1 MKKNS
6 KYLSACLL
14 LLMLLL
20 AALSTWTSSAQRI
33 ATSPQG
39 AEVTELYTLVG
50 AQKSRSAVSSAA
62 VAEQEIQVAFDKID
76 FENAANLRLPLLN
89 SKAYNAARRDRE
101 GFVRFSPDEFTW
113 RGTIT
118 GIDGSSG
125 DVVLSVKGRALSGL
139 IYSPEG
145 VYEIVPQKDFKH
157 LLVLLDHDL
166 FAPCGGAIPPNAAT
180 RDRSEKPMQ
189 PAPAADDG
197 TQIDVMVVYTTP
209 VLNFLGGTSQ
219 TQAFIQQA
227 VAAANTAYQNS
238 NISPRLRLVETLHV
252 DFSEGGTTSEAL
264 NWVTTNAAVAAARN
278 SSKADLVAL
287 LIEDSSNSDCGVAWV
302 MRNVGPG
309 FSENGFSVT
318 KRSCAVG
325 NLTFAHELGHN
336 EGCEH
341 NPENG
346 ALPSEASF
354 PYAFGHYVD
363 GVFRTVMSTS
373 PPCPSGCPRR
383 PHFSNPAVN
392 FSGFPT
398 GIADQRD
405 NHRVINNTAL
415 IISQFRDSG
424 GVSCSYSLD
433 PTSRNFSATGASGSF
448 NVSTG
453 SACSWT
459 AVVNA
464 PSGDESLSFTNAM
477 SSRQQ
482 DKVDVRPVMAGEPA
496 NDVFLN
502 STPVTINDRSTD
514 AGPPGLGSLYPST
527 INVSGM
533 TGTIT
538 VVQAALNGLSH
549 TFPDDVD
556 VLLVGPGGQSVM
568 LMSDVGGGDDISA
581 VNLIFEQTASSQL
594 PDSTLVT
601 SGTFRPTNN
610 TGNTTQEP
618 GGVDNFPSPGPGQG
632 AYSSSLSVFNGT
644 SPNGTWRLYV
654 VDDERVDSGNIATG
668 WALGILTS
676 GGQTAWITVTSG
688 SSGTGNGTV
697 NYSVASNTGASQR
710 TGTITVNG
718 QVHTVTQA
726 GTGGGGCPVTSIGMG
741 QTLNGSLA
749 SSDCVLS
756 GTTRYVD
763 VYSFSGVQGQQ
774 ISASMNSSAFDT
786 YLFLA
791 NSANQ
796 VLTEDNNSGPGSNSR
811 VPGSGFFT
819 LPANGTYFLWTSS
832 ATNDQTGAY
841 SISLSECAFSISS
854 SGTTVGPG
862 NGGGSFLMDT
872 SSGCNWSASS
882 DSTSWLTTSS
892 NGSGDGTVSYNFIAN
907 PTTSSRT
914 GRITVGGQVFTVTQI
929 GIGGAGSVRLSAS
942 TYSVNENNTGVT
954 ITVTRSIGIETG
966 TVQYTTANGTATAG
980 SDYTAAS
987 GTILFG
993 ETETSKSFTVPIL
1006 EDSASEGNESF
1017 SVSLR
1022 NPSLSLTLGTP
1033 NTATVTIVDN
1043 DSLPPPTANAA
1054 TGITSNSF
1062 IANWSSSSGATGYRL
1077 DISTNSSFSS
1087 FVSGYQNLDVGNT
1100 LSRSITGLTASRLYH
1115 YRLRAY
1121 NLSSTTAS
1129 SNTIT
1134 VSTAGPMIFVE
1145 EGMTNRAAALDAVT
1159 WLRGPFRLI
1168 NLFNFSADHR
1178 TRVVLFA
1185 SDLGLTQPDASQ
1197 LTVQAG
1203 GFSLPVESVG
1213 PVGGVNGMNASYII
1227 VRLPD
1232 GLSAG
1237 NLPLVVTLRGLASV
1251 NSPTLGIA
1259 P

>member
-1 MKKNS
+1 MKNNS
-6 KYLSACLL
+6 KYLPACLL

-20 AALSTWTSSAQRI
+20 AALSTWTSSAQRMAI
-33 ATSPQG
+33 SPQG
-39 AEVTELYTLVG
+39 AQVPELYTLLG
-50 AQKSRSAVSSAA
+50 EQKSRSAVSSAA
-62 VAEQEIQVAFDKID
+62 VAEQEIQVAFDKVD
-76 FENAANLRLPLLN
+76 FENAASLRLPLLN
-89 SKAYNAARRDRE
+89 NKAYNAVRRDRE

-113 RGTIT
+113 RGKIA
-118 GIDGSSG
+118 GVDGSPG

-145 VYEIVPQKDFKH
+145 VYEIIPQKDFKH
-157 LLVLLDHDL
+157 LLVLIDHDL
-166 FAPCGGAIPPNAAT
+166 FAPCGGAIPPDAAA
-180 RDRSEKPMQ
+180 RDRSERLTPPQ
-189 PAPAADDG
+189 PAADDG
-197 TQIDVMVVYTTP
+197 TQIDVLVVYTTP

-219 TQAFIQQA
+219 AQALIQQA

-238 NISPRLRLVETLHV
+238 NISPRLRLVQTLHV
-252 DFSEGGTTSEAL
+252 DFTEGGTTGEAL

-278 SSKADLVAL
+278 SSKADLVAM
-287 LIEDSSNSDCGVAWV
+287 LIEESTSSDCGVAWV

-309 FSENGFSVT
+309 FSESGFSVT

-341 NPENG
+341 NPEDG
-346 ALPSEASF
+346 ASSSAASF

-363 GVFRTVMSTS
+363 GVFRTVMSTTS
-373 PPCPSGCPRR
+373 QCPSGCTRQ

-398 GIADQRD
+398 GIANQRD

-415 IISQFRDSG
+415 TISQFRDSG
-424 GVSCSYSLD
+424 GVSCSYSID
-433 PTSRNFSATGASGSF
+433 PASRNFSATGGSSFF

-464 PSGDESLSFTNAM
+464 SSDESLSFTSAT

-482 DKVDVRPVMAGEPA
+482 DKFDVRPVMVGEPA

-514 AGPPGLGSLYPST
+514 TGPPGLGSLYPST

-568 LMSDVGGGDDISA
+568 LMSDVGGGSDISA
-581 VNLIFEQTASSQL
+581 VDLIFEQSASSQL
-594 PDSTLVT
+594 PDSTQVT
-601 SGTFRPTNN
+601 SGTFRPTNFA
-610 TGNTTQEP
+610 GNTTLEP

-632 AYSSSLSVFNGT
+632 SYSSSLSVFNGT

-654 VDDERVDSGNIATG
+654 VDDERIDTGQMANG

-697 NYSVASNTGASQR
+697 NYSVASNTNASQR

-726 GTGGGGCPVTSIGMG
+726 GTGGGGCPATSIGMG
-741 QTLNGSLA
+741 QTLNGSLTT
-749 SSDCVLS
+749 SDCVLS

-763 VYSFSGVQGQQ
+763 VYSFSGLQGQQ

-796 VLTEDNNSGPGSNSR
+796 VLTEDNNSGPESNSR
-811 VPGSGFFT
+811 IPASGFFT

-862 NGGGSFLMDT
+862 NGAGSFLMDT

-914 GRITVGGQVFTVTQI
+914 GRITVGGQMFTVTQI
-929 GIGGAGSVRLSAS
+929 GLGGAGTVRLSAPA
-942 TYSVNENNTGVT
+942 YSVNENNTEVT
-954 ITVTRSIGIETG
+954 ITVTRSSGIETG
-966 TVQYTTANGTATAG
+966 TVQYVTANGTATAG

-993 ETETSKSFTVPIL
+993 ETETSKSFTVTIL
-1006 EDSASEGNESF
+1006 EDTAGEGNESF
-1017 SVSLR
+1017 TVSLR
-1022 NPSLSLTLGTP
+1022 NPSSSVTLGTP

-1043 DSLPPPTANAA
+1043 DSLLPPTANAA
-1054 TGITSNSF
+1054 SGITSNSF
-1062 IANWSSSSGATGYRL
+1062 TANWSSSSGATGYRL

-1087 FVSGYQNLDVGNT
+1087 FVSGFQNLDVGNT
-1100 LSRSITGLTASRLYH
+1100 LSRSITGLTSSRLYH

-1121 NLSSTTAS
+1121 NISSTTAS
-1129 SNTIT
+1129 SNTRT
-1134 VSTAGPMIFVE
+1134 VSTTGPMIFVE

-1159 WLRGPFRLI
+1159 WLRGPFRLV

-1178 TRVVLFA
+1178 TRVVLFT
-1185 SDLGLTQPDASQ
+1185 SDLGLTQPDSSQ
-1197 LTVQAG
+1197 LTVNAG

-1213 PVGGVNGMNASYII
+1213 PVSGVTGMSASYII

-1232 GLSAG
+1232 GLPAG
-1237 NLPLVVTLRGLASV
+1237 NLPLTVTLRGLTSV